1 MLNMWQLG
9 YRNTVCLFGASN
21 FNKSKLDIL
30 DRIGVTRVDIMM
42 DSDTAGH
49 IASEKIL
56 KFLDTRN
63 IYSRIIKIPL
73 GKDPGNISKI
83 EARGGIKIMTVAE
96 RGTSRRRIFN

>member
-21 FNKSKLDIL
+21 FNKNKLDIL

-42 DSDTAGH
+42 DPDTAGH

-56 KFLDTRN
+56 KLLDTRN
-63 IYSRIIKIPL
+63 IYSRIIKVPI
-73 GKDPGNISKI
+73 GKDPGNISKT
-83 EARGGIKIMTVAE
+83 EAKEALK
-96 RGTSRRRIFN
+96 